1 MSFINKLNDTYT
13 LLSRLDDY
21 VIRENGNGVLKKQL
35 LSVSEDLTKYK
46 NLDNQNIMFN
56 NDEIKSKITD
66 VLNKIN
72 EIESNVKNKLILTD
86 KYNSYLNS

>member
-1 MSFINKLNDTYT
+1 MSFLNKLNDTYT

-35 LSVSEDLTKYK
+35 LSVSEDLAKYK
-46 NLDNQNIMFN
+46 NLDNQNIMFD